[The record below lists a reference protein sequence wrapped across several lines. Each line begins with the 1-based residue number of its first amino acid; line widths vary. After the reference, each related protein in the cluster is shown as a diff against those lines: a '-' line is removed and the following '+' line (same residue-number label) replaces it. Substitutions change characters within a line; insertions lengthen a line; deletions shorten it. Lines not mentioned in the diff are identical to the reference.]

1 MYLVGS
7 LGDGEVERFKRTR
20 VYSTKDARILNEA
33 LLKFKSILAT
43 PHILAETANLL
54 DWFDGKKRQS
64 LFKYLTDYIDLVEEV
79 HQPAKQIVLSRAF
92 LKLGLSDASLFD
104 ICHQQKCVLMTDD
117 LDLYGF
123 ASGHG
128 IKTINFNHLRAL

>member
-1 MYLVGS
+1 MSNLYIDKSKKVLLDANLLTMYLVGS

-64 LFKYLTDYIDLVEEV
+64 LF
-79 HQPAKQIVLSRAF
+79 
-92 LKLGLSDASLFD
+92 
-104 ICHQQKCVLMTDD
+104 
-117 LDLYGF
+117 
-123 ASGHG
+123 
-128 IKTINFNHLRAL
+128 